1 MRLVFAAFA
10 AAVAVFVF
18 AAPEPDPA
26 AEEATEEIVLNI
38 ELDKSGVVSKRV
50 LPMPAAAGK
59 LFRRYLSLADWQC
72 PLTIMK
78 SEGKGRDFAWI
89 VGRNQS
95 CSQLVFLTSNLTAR
109 PREIRYLLSS
119 KESLTPVYRRV
130 VSDNRGRTWRR
141 FAFEPPHF
149 NGIVCASTSQQGRI
163 EVPPYTVQVVFVRL
177 R

>member
-1 MRLVFAAFA
+1 MRVALAAFA
-10 AAVAVFVF
+10 AAVAVFAF

-50 LPMPAAAGK
+50 LPMPPAAGK

-95 CSQLVFLTSNLTAR
+95 CSQLVFLTSNPFPVFGSITATA
-109 PREIRYLLSS
+109 PGA
-119 KESLTPVYRRV
+119 
-130 VSDNRGRTWRR
+130 GRS
-141 FAFEPPHF
+141 
-149 NGIVCASTSQQGRI
+149 AS
-163 EVPPYTVQVVFVRL
+163 
-177 R
+177 